1 MQEIASQFGYDDNE
15 RINYINKKETIFTP
29 EGRLREAPKT
39 FTFKQQSQGGGE
51 VSESWS
57 SKLWAKWQGKAAKKE
72 SKLLEEADDGV
83 SRIIDARIFKLY
95 RDKDDS
101 SGSVSISKSLPAGD
115 ESSQGAL
122 SLRDIIARTSKYNG

>member
-1 MQEIASQFGYDDNE
+1 
-15 RINYINKKETIFTP
+15 
-29 EGRLREAPKT
+29 
-39 FTFKQQSQGGGE
+39 
-51 VSESWS
+51 VSRWS